1 MAKQQA
7 PEERQVIARGVSPG
21 YSDKRTK
28 PLPNARLSIK
38 YILKMLTR
46 VLAKKKTGGVNL
58 RFSEQLRG

>member
-28 PLPNARLSIK
+28 PRPNALRSMK
-38 YILKMLTR
+38 YILKKLKK